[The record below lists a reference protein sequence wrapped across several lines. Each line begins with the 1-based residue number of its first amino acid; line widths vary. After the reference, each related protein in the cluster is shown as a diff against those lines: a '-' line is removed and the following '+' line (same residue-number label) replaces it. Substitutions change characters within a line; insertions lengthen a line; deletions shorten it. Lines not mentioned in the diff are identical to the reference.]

1 MPHQQVPATSV
12 QGGPSRPEDC
22 PQRELT
28 DAVSAASLSFLT
40 CGAAVADLG
49 ELLRELRLALQV
61 AGPRNTSPEKRKAA
75 ARLAARL
82 EAVRWAL
89 DEATAATRGLLEDA
103 FPSSADGAR
112 SRRPGGGG
120 RVQ

>member
-1 MPHQQVPATSV
+1 MPHQQALATSA
-12 QGGPSRPEDC
+12 QGGASRPEDC

-61 AGPRNTSPEKRKAA
+61 AEPRNASPEERKAA
-75 ARLAARL
+75 ALLAARL
-82 EAVRWAL
+82 ESVRWAL
-89 DEATAATRGLLEDA
+89 DGATAATRGLLEEA
-103 FPSSADGAR
+103 FLSSADGAR
-112 SRRPGGGG
+112 SRRSGRGW